1 MPQRDFAG
9 KYRPY
14 EPRIPIGECEGIK
27 QDFYPMQTL
36 EIALLQPNT
45 IWHDP
50 QANRQL
56 IVEYLNQL
64 EKSVQL
70 IVLPETWATGFT
82 MTPEQV
88 AEAPDGPSVLWMQ
101 KQAKAHKAAVC
112 GSLAI
117 VDKGQFYNRFFFV
130 HPDGRMDT
138 YDKYHPYTPSGES
151 RVYRSGTDSV
161 TIVYMGWRIRPIIC
175 YDLRFPVF
183 CRNNDDYDLLICV
196 ANWPEARIQAW
207 NTLLSARAIENMAYT
222 LGVNRVGRD
231 AYRLQY
237 PGHSAIYNEMGD
249 REGFLDEDQTIA
261 HIVIDKSK
269 LETTRKK
276 LPFLLDR
283 DDFTLR

>member
-1 MPQRDFAG
+1 
-9 KYRPY
+9 
-14 EPRIPIGECEGIK
+14 
-27 QDFYPMQTL
+27 MQTL
-36 EIALLQPNT
+36 DIALLQPNT

-50 QANRQL
+50 QANHELIAEHLDQL
-56 IVEYLNQL
+56 QQ
-64 EKSVQL
+64 KVQM

-82 MTPEQV
+82 MTPDQV
-88 AEAPDGPSVLWMQ
+88 AEPPDGPSVLWMQ
-101 KQAKAHKAAVC
+101 EQAKTHKAAVC

-130 HPDGRMDT
+130 HPDGQMDT

-151 RVYRSGTDSV
+151 RVYRAGTEAV
-161 TIVYMGWRIRPIIC
+161 MIEYMGWRIRPMIC

-183 CRNNDDYDLLICV
+183 CRNNDGYDLLICV

-207 NTLLSARAIENMAYT
+207 DTLLSARAIENMAYT
-222 LGVNRVGRD
+222 IGVNRVGRD

-237 PGHSAIYNEMGD
+237 PGHSAVYNAMGD
-249 REGFLDEDQTIA
+249 PEGFLDEKQTIA
-261 HIVIDKSK
+261 HIVIDKLK

-276 LPFLLDR
+276 LPFLQDR